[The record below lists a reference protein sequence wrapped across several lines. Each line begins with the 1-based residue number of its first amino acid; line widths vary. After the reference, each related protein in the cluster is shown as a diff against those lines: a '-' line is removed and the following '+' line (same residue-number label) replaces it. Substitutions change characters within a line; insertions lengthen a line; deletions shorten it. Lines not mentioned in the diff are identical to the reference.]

1 MRHGCAQSPRPPQQT
16 FIRQLIVL
24 SVMNTSLQ
32 MANAIGAVKCRCFFP
47 ELSRQRWDLTFKGAR
62 KRLLVGADHTAMHIF
77 MRRQMMCSNATIPD
91 CPAALIA
98 SPWADG

>member
-1 MRHGCAQSPRPPQQT
+1 MRHGCAQSLRPPQRT
-16 FIRQLIVL
+16 FIRQLIAL

-32 MANAIGAVKCRCFFP
+32 MADAIGAVKCRCFFP

-62 KRLLVGADHTAMHIF
+62 KWLLVGAGHTAMHIIIC
-77 MRRQMMCSNATIPD
+77 RQMICSDATIAD